1 MLGTTKYITLEAAKK
16 MMAAAEAEAML
27 NKWTMA
33 ISIVDAAGNL
43 ILFEKLD
50 DTQPGSIAV
59 ATTKAKTA
67 ANFKRPTKA
76 LEDVV
81 MSGRTVMLG
90 IEGLLPLQGGVPIT
104 VEGKVIGAIGVSG
117 GSAAQD
123 EQVALAGV
131 NALGA

>member
-16 MMAAAEAEAML
+16 MMAGAEAEAL
-27 NKWTMA
+27 KNNWTMA

-59 ATTKAKTA
+59 ATTKARTA

-104 VEGKVIGAIGVSG
+104 ADGKVIGAIGVSG

-131 NALGA
+131 NALGV